1 MEKNRKEGELQVRE
15 SNEAGKQLMSNMGS
29 EKFYPL
35 SCSNE
40 GSETVKGKELHI
52 LPVPDDW
59 EFNDLLSNIAKEMT
73 KEDLEDMKSRV
84 KGDGGIRRKAL
95 DTIVNAHELFDLLQR
110 YQFINR
116 DNLLMLQALLF
127 RMHRT
132 ELFEQAVKYAQ
143 STGNVVHFTKP
154 PPEPPNGF
162 RYVQIHIQGPNFN
175 EYNRSSL
182 DALRAVAA
190 RLMFVKP
197 ELVVI
202 AGIEPS
208 SSILITLMIPDA
220 FVEYMRQ
227 GAEKSECIKEWT
239 YFGVDYIQIENTKY
253 SIPDSGKLGTEETEV
268 QQKLKSLFQQNEDM
282 KQKLD
287 EQDYEILMLNR
298 TIQELKEDE
307 SMHWKTDTDTQRQEK
322 RAQVVCINLPGDNNI
337 QKQSGDDGN
346 NQLDVNDLTT
356 TPSTAANSLFLS
368 RVVHT

>member
-1 MEKNRKEGELQVRE
+1 
-15 SNEAGKQLMSNMGS
+15 
-29 EKFYPL
+29 
-35 SCSNE
+35 
-40 GSETVKGKELHI
+40 
-52 LPVPDDW
+52 
-59 EFNDLLSNIAKEMT
+59 
-73 KEDLEDMKSRV
+73 
-84 KGDGGIRRKAL
+84 
-95 DTIVNAHELFDLLQR
+95 
-110 YQFINR
+110 
-116 DNLLMLQALLF
+116 MLQALLF

-132 ELFEQAVKYAQ
+132 ELFELAVKYAQ